1 MTDFIVP
8 LDDKVKDFGYHLRA
22 NARTI
27 LSSRFG
33 DGKSYFLNT
42 IRNDQVLAKE
52 FEFLTLY
59 PVNYQVADNKDIFDM
74 IKRDILFQ
82 LMLHGMLTDRIT
94 FTKSE
99 AWSWFIYSK
108 GANLVWDLLRV
119 IPDLG
124 IDSKVG
130 ASIVGL
136 LATKKLFKSIKEKFD
151 LFRKKDMNDE
161 DAILDEFFK
170 QAQNST
176 YQSDPIDSIIHRI
189 IKDYKNQNSKR
200 LVLIIEDLDRMDPAH
215 IFRILNVLS
224 AQIDIDYKIDTPED
238 FDKYRDNKYGFDN
251 VVLVVDND
259 NLKNI
264 YRHFYGQYT
273 DYKGYISK
281 YLSSSPFVYSLQETR
296 SKFIINYLSN
306 LTGFPINIIQGIFKK
321 EIIDNQTM
329 RELIQSF
336 DINCQ
341 VKEQPS
347 VKINGKTTKLNQSV
361 LLLCALMRRLN
372 FTTEDII
379 HHILSIKSLDKEEF
393 HKKVTPFMFLLEDYR
408 ESSSISILERDE
420 SLRSTVQRILTLS
433 EDGTGCLG
441 STRYS
446 VGKSDTTSYQET
458 IKKILEFVV

>member
-8 LDDKVKDFGYHLRA
+8 LDDKVVDFGHHLRA

-33 DGKSYFLNT
+33 DGKSYFLNA

-82 LMLHGMLTDRIT
+82 LMLHDMLTDRIT
-94 FTKSE
+94 FTNSE

-108 GANLVWDLLRV
+108 GANLVLDLLRV

-124 IDSKVG
+124 INSKIG

-151 LFRKKDMNDE
+151 LFQKKNMNDE
-161 DAILDEFFK
+161 DALLDDFFK
-170 QAQNST
+170 QAQNSP

-189 IKDYKNQNSKR
+189 IKDYKNQNNKKI
-200 LVLIIEDLDRMDPAH
+200 VLIIEDLDRMDPAH

-224 AQIDIDYKIDTPED
+224 AQIDIDYKIDIPET
-238 FDKYRDNKYGFDN
+238 FDRYRDNKYGLDN
-251 VVLVVDND
+251 IVLVVDND

-264 YRHFYGQYT
+264 YRHFYGSYT

-281 YLSSSPFVYSLQETR
+281 FLSSSPYIYSLQKTR
-296 SKFIINYLSN
+296 NAFIISYLSN
-306 LTGFPINIIQGIFKK
+306 LTGFPTNIIQGIFKN
-321 EIIDNQTM
+321 EIISNQTM

-336 DINCQ
+336 DITHQ
-341 VKEQPS
+341 VKERPT
-347 VKINGKTTKLNQSV
+347 VAINGRVIKLDQSV

-379 HHILSIKSLDKEEF
+379 HHILSIKSLDKAEF
-393 HKKVTPFMFLLEDYR
+393 HKKITPYLFLLNDNID
-408 ESSSISILERDE
+408 SLSISILENDE
-420 SLRSTVQRILTLS
+420 SLRTTVRHILTLK
-433 EDGTGCLG
+433 EDGTGYLN
-441 STRYS
+441 STRFT
-446 VGKSDTTSYQET
+446 VGRNDCTNYQD
-458 IKKILEFVV
+458 IVKKILEYVV